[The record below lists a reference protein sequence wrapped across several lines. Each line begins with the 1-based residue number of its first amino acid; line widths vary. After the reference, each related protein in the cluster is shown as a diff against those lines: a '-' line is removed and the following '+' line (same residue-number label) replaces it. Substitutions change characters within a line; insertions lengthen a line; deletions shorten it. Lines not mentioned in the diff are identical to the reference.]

1 MIDPETS
8 TSSKSTILP
17 SHIAETVDAVA
28 QIHAD
33 HHLKRTPVEKFMD
46 DWTARLARPPV
57 LAAVVFGVVL
67 WIAVNLLAPLVGYA
81 IIDAPPFPWLF
92 EALTFL
98 GVVMGIL
105 ILSTQRRADQLAE
118 LREQMTLELAS
129 VTERK
134 VAKVIE
140 LIEELRRDSPTLKNR
155 TDHEA
160 RQMSVRTSPG
170 EVLIAIKD
178 SHEEMTAQSNDAAGP
193 AQAPKAASAADA
205 AE

>member
-1 MIDPETS
+1 VIDPKASTTS
-8 TSSKSTILP
+8 NDAILP
-17 SHIAETVDAVA
+17 SHIAETVDAIA

-33 HHLKRTPVEKFMD
+33 HHLKRTAMEKFMD
-46 DWTARLARPPV
+46 NWTARLARPPV
-57 LAAVVFGVVL
+57 LAGVVGGVAL
-67 WIAVNLLAPLVGYA
+67 WIAANCLAPLAGYA
-81 IIDAPPFPWLF
+81 VMDSPPFPWLF

-98 GVVMGIL
+98 SLVMGIL

-160 RQMSVRTSPG
+160 KQMSVRTSPG
-170 EVLIAIKD
+170 EVLTAIKD
-178 SHEEMTAQSNDAAGP
+178 SHEELTARSNDI
-193 AQAPKAASAADA
+193 ASAP
-205 AE
+205 ERPPREP